1 MKIGQALKALRK
13 DLGLTQA
20 QMVKGTPIIVTHYS
34 KMERGE
40 NRIFVDDLIQIFKQ
54 RQITISYFFENYFE
68 ETTTKNEEMSQ
79 KLNVAFYQGDL
90 HEAKKIRNQIL
101 DDPHSQK
108 ELKDRS
114 ILIVDVLDQ
123 KEKLNEK
130 VVFDFFQ
137 YNNWSQNDSAI
148 IILGNIIRE
157 ENLQYM
163 LPMVLKLIKV
173 YPNLS
178 IQNVVRQRRLA
189 TVGINYL
196 FNLRKNSKKEN
207 DISKEILKWLNTLA
221 PIPELGIIR
230 EISKYF
236 EAIYSNDQNI
246 CNMIKI
252 VLQTSGFKKIS
263 ELLPN

>member
-1 MKIGQALKALRK
+1 M
-13 DLGLTQA
+13 
-20 QMVKGTPIIVTHYS
+20 
-34 KMERGE
+34 
-40 NRIFVDDLIQIFKQ
+40 
-54 RQITISYFFENYFE
+54 
-68 ETTTKNEEMSQ
+68 
-79 KLNVAFYQGDL
+79 
-90 HEAKKIRNQIL
+90 
-101 DDPHSQK
+101 
-108 ELKDRS
+108 
-114 ILIVDVLDQ
+114 
-123 KEKLNEK
+123 
-130 VVFDFFQ
+130 FDFFQ

-178 IQNVVRQRRLA
+178 IQNVVRQRHLA

-196 FNLRKNSKKEN
+196 FNLRKNSKEN
-207 DISKEILKWLNTLA
+207 NISKEILKWLNTLA

-236 EAIYSNDQNI
+236 EAIYSDDQNI

-252 VLQTSGFKKIS
+252 VL
-263 ELLPN
+263 